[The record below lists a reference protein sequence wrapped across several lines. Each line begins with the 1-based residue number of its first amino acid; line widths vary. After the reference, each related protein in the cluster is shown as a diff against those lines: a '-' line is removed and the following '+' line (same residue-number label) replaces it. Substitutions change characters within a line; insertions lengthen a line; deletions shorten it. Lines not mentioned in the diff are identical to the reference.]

1 VGSLIDTSIFVA
13 VERGDAGVLAAL
25 ERIDLASEDYAIAA
39 ITVSELIHG
48 VARAD
53 TEARRMAR
61 EAAVES
67 ILATVSVIPSA
78 SPRRGCTAASEAR
91 S

>member
-25 ERIDLASEDYAIAA
+25 ERIDLTSGDYAIAA
-39 ITVSELIHG
+39 ITVSELVHG

-53 TEARRMAR
+53 TR
-61 EAAVES
+61 
-67 ILATVSVIPSA
+67 P
-78 SPRRGCTAASEAR
+78 AR
-91 S
+91 SGRVPDPSPARG